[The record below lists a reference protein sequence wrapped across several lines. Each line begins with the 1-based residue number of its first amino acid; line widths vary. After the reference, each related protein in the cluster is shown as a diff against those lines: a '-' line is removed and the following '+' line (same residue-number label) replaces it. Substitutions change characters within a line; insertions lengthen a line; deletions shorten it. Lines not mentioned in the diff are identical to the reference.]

1 MTAQEILDELK
12 PLGSESYKRVIFKH
26 GVKDPCYG
34 VKIGDMQ
41 KIVKRIKR
49 DYHLAREL
57 YDTGVYDAMYL
68 AGLIS
73 DDAKMTKKDLK
84 HWLSQAYCRPLCGWT
99 VPWVTAGSPHG
110 WDLGM
115 EWIDS
120 KKPLTAVAGWSTL
133 ASLVSI
139 KPDNELEMAT
149 LSHLIQRIPKSIHQE
164 DDAVRYHMNAC
175 LIAFACYVPE
185 LTESVLAVT
194 TKLGRLTADLGDN
207 DCKVPYAPDY
217 IAKVQERGTIGKKR
231 KTAKC

>member
-49 DYHLAREL
+49 DYDLALEL

-68 AGLIS
+68 AGLIA

-99 VPWVTAGSPHG
+99 VAWVAAGSPPG

-115 EWIDS
+115 DWIDS
-120 KKPLTAVAGWSTL
+120 KKPLNAVAGWSTL
-133 ASLVSI
+133 ASIVSV
-139 KPDNELEMAT
+139 KPDSELEMAT
-149 LSHLIQRIPKSIHQE
+149 LKRLIQRVAKSIQQE

-175 LIAFACYVPE
+175 LISIGSYVSE
-185 LTESVLAVT
+185 LTDSVLAVT
-194 TKLGRLTADLGDN
+194 TNLGPLTADLGDN

-217 IAKVQERGTIGKKR
+217 IGKVQQRGTIGKKR